1 MVLLNT
7 QGEIRRL
14 LERILSVGQA
24 LDDRVIVF
32 TILTLV
38 SLLESIKRE
47 VGRWHYG
54 YTAIMG
60 LVTGL

>member
-24 LDDRVIVF
+24 LDDRIIVF

-38 SLLESIKRE
+38 SYKQ
-47 VGRWHYG
+47 
-54 YTAIMG
+54 A
-60 LVTGL
+60 

>member
-14 LERILSVGQA
+14 LERSLSVGQA

-32 TILTLV
+32 TILTVV
-38 SLLESIKRE
+38 SYKE
-47 VGRWHYG
+47 
-54 YTAIMG
+54 A
-60 LVTGL
+60 

>member
-24 LDDRVIVF
+24 LLDDRVIVF

-38 SLLESIKRE
+38 SYKE
-47 VGRWHYG
+47 
-54 YTAIMG
+54 A
-60 LVTGL
+60 